1 VDNLLTIALWIA
13 AIALLLGAVLFFAGR
28 WIAIRLVRRLAEQTE
43 RRIASR
49 LDRGLRQTGFP
60 ARRELSDAQRQSY
73 LAQIDR
79 TARLMDRLIPL
90 PGGAGIGLDAL
101 LGVVPIAGDLASFA
115 ASTLILVRAAQL
127 GAPERLLTQLI
138 AIACTDLAIGAVPV
152 IGDLVDVAY
161 QANIRSAR
169 LVREFVEEQ
178 TSNRTVDRNYEP
190 SPRIT
195 STYR

>member
-1 VDNLLTIALWIA
+1 VDNALTIALWIA
-13 AIALLLGAVLFFAGR
+13 AVALLLGGILFVAGR

-43 RRIASR
+43 GRLAAR
-49 LDRGLRQTGFP
+49 LDSGLRQAGLP
-60 ARRELSDAQRQSY
+60 LRRELSEAQRKSY

-90 PGGAGIGLDAL
+90 PGGAGIGLDSV
-101 LGVVPIAGDLASFA
+101 LGLVPIVGDLASFT
-115 ASTLILVRAAQL
+115 ASTLILIRAAQL

-138 AIACTDLAIGAVPV
+138 AITCTDLVIGAVPV

-161 QANIRSAR
+161 QANMKSAR
-169 LVREFVEEQ
+169 LIREFVEEQ
-178 TSNRTVDRNYEP
+178 TSSRARTYDP

>member
-1 VDNLLTIALWIA
+1 MDNALTIAIWIA
-13 AIALLLGAVLFFAGR
+13 AVALLVGGVLFVAGR

-43 RRIASR
+43 NR
-49 LDRGLRQTGFP
+49 LTARLELELDSGLRREGLP
-60 ARRELSDAQRQSY
+60 VRRELSDAQRKSY

-90 PGGAGIGLDAL
+90 PAGAGIGLDSL
-101 LGVVPIAGDLASFA
+101 LGLVPIVGDLVSFA

-127 GAPERLLTQLI
+127 GAPERLLTRLV
-138 AIACTDLAIGAVPV
+138 AIICTDLVIGAVPV

-161 QANIRSAR
+161 QANIKSAR
-169 LVREFVEEQ
+169 LIREFIEEQ
-178 TSNRTVDRNYEP
+178 TRNYDP